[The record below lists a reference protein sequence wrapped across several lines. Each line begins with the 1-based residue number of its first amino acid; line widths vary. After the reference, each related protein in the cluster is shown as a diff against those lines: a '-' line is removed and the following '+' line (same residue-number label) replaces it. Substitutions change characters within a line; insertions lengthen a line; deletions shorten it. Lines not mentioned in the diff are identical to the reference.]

1 MMKRLIAILGTM
13 LCLASFSANAQV
25 PQVLG
30 VWKLN
35 VKASNLPAKAFPA
48 GLGSEIRSYF
58 QRNDGY
64 LVVLAIRVYGNGL
77 PDFIQVV
84 ARSDGKDY
92 PQYQSAP
99 LAEFQVNG
107 TPTQFTY
114 SETIKDANTAE
125 IVAKRNGAVV
135 NKGTRRISNDGK
147 TMTVNVAAILPD
159 GAEVPIVLVFDK
171 SE

>member
-1 MMKRLIAILGTM
+1 MKRLIAILGTM
-13 LCLASFSANAQV
+13 LCLASFGASAQV

-48 GLGSEIRSYF
+48 GLGSETRSYF
-58 QRNDGY
+58 RRNDGY

-84 ARSDGKDY
+84 AKSDGKDY

-99 LAEFQVNG
+99 LADFQVNG

-125 IVAKRNGAVV
+125 IVAKRNGTVV
-135 NKGTRRISNDGK
+135 NKGTRRISSDGK

-171 SE
+171 AE

>member
-1 MMKRLIAILGTM
+1 MKRLIAVLGTM
-13 LCLASFSANAQV
+13 LCLASFGATAQV

-35 VKASNLPAKAFPA
+35 LQASNLPARAFPA
-48 GLGSEIRSYF
+48 GLASEIRSYS

-64 LVVLAIRVYGNGL
+64 LAVLAIRVYGNGL

-84 ARSDGKDY
+84 AKSDGKDY

-114 SETIKDANTAE
+114 SETLKDADTAE
-125 IVAKRNGAVV
+125 IVAKRNGTVV
-135 NKGTRRISNDGK
+135 NKGTRRISRDGK
-147 TMTVNVAAILPD
+147 TMTLNVAAVLPD
-159 GAEVPIVLVFDK
+159 GTEVPIVLVFDK